1 MSDNMET
8 EVQVDAPEQSEAQ
21 DQKTFTQA
29 ELDKIIADR
38 VARVERKYEKKLSG
52 IDLDEAQRL
61 MQEKEQAELERQ
73 KERGEFEQ
81 VLKKTVEKKEQEIMT
96 YKQKLE
102 QTLVDGSILNA
113 ASKNNAVSPDQVS
126 ALLKGKVRLSESG
139 NVEVLDENGAPRY
152 SDSGD
157 LLTVDQLVGEFLT
170 ANPHFVKA
178 SAGGT
183 GSQGNAGGSTP
194 KPQSVDDM
202 LANWDN
208 GGKEAYAKIM
218 RAAKR

>member
-8 EVQVDAPEQSEAQ
+8 EVQVDAPEQSEA
-21 DQKTFTQA
+21 KTFTQD

-38 VARVERKYEKKLSG
+38 IARVERKYEKKLSG

-61 MQEKEQAELERQ
+61 LQEKEAAEIERQ

-81 VLKKTVEKKEQEIMT
+81 VLKKTVEKKEQEITT

-126 ALLKGKVRLSESG
+126 ALLKNRVRLSEGGS
-139 NVEVLDENGAPRY
+139 VEVLDDNGTPRY

-194 KPQSVDDM
+194 KPQSVEDM

-208 GGKEAYAKIM
+208 GGKAAYAKIM
-218 RAAKR
+218 RAKR